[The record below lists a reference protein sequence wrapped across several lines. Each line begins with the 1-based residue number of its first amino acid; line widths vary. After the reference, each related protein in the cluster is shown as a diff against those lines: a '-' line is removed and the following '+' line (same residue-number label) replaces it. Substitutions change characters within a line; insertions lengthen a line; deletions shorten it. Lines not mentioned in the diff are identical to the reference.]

1 MGLKRLVIETRSRL
15 GADATPQA
23 IADDLQAR
31 GVVADPAEIARCCT
45 EPY

>member
-1 MGLKRLVIETRSRL
+1 LVIETRSRL

-23 IADDLQAR
+23 IAVDLRSR
-31 GVVADPAEIARCCT
+31 GVTADPAEVARCCA